1 MSALRTLKTGIS
13 GVRGVVGDS
22 LTPELLIGFAQA
34 FGTYVKGGPI
44 VIGRDTRPS
53 GEMVLKAL
61 IGGLLA
67 TGCDITDVG
76 IAPVPTIQ
84 MAIRDSDAAGG
95 VAITA
100 SHNPQQWN
108 ALKFIRGDGVI
119 LYPHQAEELLSV
131 YYQGNFALVGSEQ
144 IGTVRSD
151 EQAVERHLQV
161 LLEKADVQAIR
172 EAGLKVV
179 VDCVNGAGSV
189 ISRSLLEQLGCE
201 TVTINDTP
209 DGVFP
214 HPPEPVPENL
224 GQLEQAVIEHGA
236 DIGFAQD
243 ADADRLAIVSEK
255 GHAIGE
261 EFTLALACDAMAECS
276 AGPLVTNLSTSRL
289 LDHVGRKHGKSVVR
303 TKVGEINVVVEMQ
316 ALGAD
321 LGGEGNG
328 GVIWAQLQ
336 YCRDSLAA
344 MALIL
349 SGLARRGGTVSDW
362 VCDFPPSCIY
372 KNKLELP
379 SASVQPALLTV
390 REAYA
395 DEKLDL
401 TEGVKVLWPDGSW
414 LHVRPSNTEPIVRI
428 IAEADT
434 LEHAAAKAGQA
445 MNLIEEP

>member
-84 MAIRDSDAAGG
+84 MATRDSDAAGG

-119 LYPHQAEELLSV
+119 LYPYQAEELLSV
-131 YYQGNFALVGSEQ
+131 YYQGNFALVGSDQ

-161 LLEKADVQAIR
+161 LLEKADVQVIR
-172 EAGLKVV
+172 EARLKVV
-179 VDCVNGAGSV
+179 VDCVNGAGAV
-189 ISRSLLEQLGCE
+189 ISRSLLERLGCE

-255 GHAIGE
+255 GYAIGE
-261 EFTLALACDAMAECS
+261 EFTLALACDAMADRS
-276 AGPLVTNLSTSRL
+276 AGPLVTNLSSSRL
-289 LDHVGRKHGKSVVR
+289 LDHVGRKYGKSVVR

-328 GVIWAQLQ
+328 GVIWAQMQ

-362 VCDFPPSCIY
+362 VGDFPSSYIY

-379 SASVQPALLTV
+379 SAKVQPALLTV

-395 DEKLDL
+395 DEQLDL

-434 LEHAAAKAGQA
+434 LEHAAAKAGKA
-445 MNLIEEP
+445 MDLIEEP